1 MLVSGLFFVLLLLFF
16 FFFFF
21 LRVTVVENGGPD
33 PLDPPLDP
41 PLWPMYGISTNPYR
55 RAFLLSSIMCT
66 SRGTRWGEI
75 ISVSDLY
82 EI

>member
-1 MLVSGLFFVLLLLFF
+1 MKAVVWNTGFVI
-16 FFFFF
+16 
-21 LRVTVVENGGPD
+21 RVLQSPAEYIAVITK
-33 PLDPPLDP
+33 
-41 PLWPMYGISTNPYR
+41 YCNPTDFVR
-55 RAFLLSSIMCT
+55 QFIVT

>member
-1 MLVSGLFFVLLLLFF
+1 MKSLSDLSEDLVCKCGGSRLIMNPLVS
-16 FFFFF
+16 
-21 LRVTVVENGGPD
+21 
-33 PLDPPLDP
+33 
-41 PLWPMYGISTNPYR
+41 
-55 RAFLLSSIMCT
+55 T